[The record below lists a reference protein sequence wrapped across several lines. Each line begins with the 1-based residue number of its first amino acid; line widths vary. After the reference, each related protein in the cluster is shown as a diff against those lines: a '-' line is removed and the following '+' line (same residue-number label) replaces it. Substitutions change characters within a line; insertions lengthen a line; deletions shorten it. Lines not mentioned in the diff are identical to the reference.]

1 MYERIASNVRK
12 TWMLILVFVAFVL
25 AIGWFFGEFLD
36 IGWWGLTGA
45 VVFAIAMTWG
55 SYFASDRIAL
65 AMSRAQ
71 PADPVRH
78 AQLHN
83 IVEGLCLAAGMPK
96 PRVYIVED
104 QAPNAFATG
113 RNPEHA
119 AIAVTTGLM
128 DKLSRDELEGVLAHE
143 LSHVK
148 NRDTLVMTI
157 AVTLVGVIVLLADWM
172 LRAMWWGGGGRGR
185 DRGGLGAPLALIGLL
200 LLILSPIIA
209 QLLQF
214 AISRQREFLADADG
228 VFLTRHPEGLI
239 GALEKLRA
247 DQTVVRSASRATAH
261 LWIESPIARH
271 AHEGHSRTGK
281 QGAWLNR
288 LFDTHP
294 PLETRIEALRSS
306 ALSGS
311 LPAPAGPGGPP
322 PPPPP

>member
-12 TWMLILVFVAFVL
+12 TWGLIFVFIVL
-25 AIGWFFGEFLD
+25 TVLIGWVVGEFLD
-36 IGWWGLTGA
+36 IGFWGLGGA
-45 VVFAIAMTWG
+45 VIFAVLMTWG
-55 SYFASDRIAL
+55 SYFASDKIAL
-65 AMSRAQ
+65 SMSRAQ
-71 PADPVRH
+71 PADERQF

-83 IVEGLCLAAGMPK
+83 IVEGLSLAAGIPK
-96 PRVYIVED
+96 PRVFVVQD

-113 RNPEHA
+113 RNPQHA

-128 DKLSRDELEGVLAHE
+128 EKLNRDELEGVIAHE

-172 LRAMWWGGGGRGR
+172 IRAMWWGGGNRNR
-185 DRGGLGAPLALIGLL
+185 DGGGGLGLPFAILGILLLVLAPL
-200 LLILSPIIA
+200 IA

-214 AISRQREFLADADG
+214 AVSRQREFLADADG

-239 GALEKLRA
+239 GALEKLRH
-247 DQTVVRSASRATAH
+247 DQTVVRTASRATAH

-271 AHEGHSRTGK
+271 ASKAQHATK

-288 LFDTHP
+288 MFDTHP
-294 PLETRIEALRSS
+294 PLEIRIEALRQT

-311 LPAPAGPGGPP
+311 QPP
-322 PPPPP
+322 MPPTGT

>member
-12 TWMLILVFVAFVL
+12 TWVLILVFVAFVMV
-25 AIGWFFGEFLD
+25 IGWFFGEFLD
-36 IGWWGLTGA
+36 IGWWGLAGA
-45 VVFAIAMTWG
+45 VGFAIAMTWG
-55 SYFASDRIAL
+55 SYFASDKIAL
-65 AMSRAQ
+65 AMSRAE
-71 PADPVRH
+71 PADPIRFQ
-78 AQLHN
+78 QLHN

-96 PRVYIVED
+96 PRVYVVQD

-119 AIAVTTGLM
+119 AIAVTTGLL
-128 DKLSRDELEGVLAHE
+128 DKLDRDELEGVLAHE

-172 LRAMWWGGGGRGR
+172 LRAMWWGGGSDR

-200 LLILSPIIA
+200 LLIVSPIIA

-228 VFLTRHPEGLI
+228 VFLTRHPDGLI

-261 LWIESPIARH
+261 LWIESPIARR
-271 AHEGHSRTGK
+271 AHEGRSRTNK

-311 LPAPAGPGGPP
+311 MPAQPMAPP
-322 PPPPP
+322 PPPPG